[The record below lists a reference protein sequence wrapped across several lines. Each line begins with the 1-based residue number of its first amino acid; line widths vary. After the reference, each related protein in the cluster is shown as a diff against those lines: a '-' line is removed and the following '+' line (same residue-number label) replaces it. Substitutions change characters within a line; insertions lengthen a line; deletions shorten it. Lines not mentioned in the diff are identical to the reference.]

1 MSMAE
6 DDENTIDSEDQ
17 DAAGEEPTE
26 GEVSTGDGSEEEL
39 GKAETFDKYQEDLA
53 DVLGYAKQI
62 SGRLEVLV
70 PSLLDTAD
78 ATNSAADVSRRA
90 SLTLEKGLN

>member
-6 DDENTIDSEDQ
+6 EENTVDTSDDTEDPST
-17 DAAGEEPTE
+17 EEGVMDTQP
-26 GEVSTGDGSEEEL
+26 EVESI
-39 GKAETFDKYQEDLA
+39 DKYQEDLA

-70 PSLLDTAD
+70 PSLLDSVMFTK
-78 ATNSAADVSRRA
+78 VSPMVL
-90 SLTLEKGLN
+90 SLIHI

>member
-1 MSMAE
+1 MAE
-6 DDENTIDSEDQ
+6 EENTVDTSDDTEDS
-17 DAAGEEPTE
+17 GTTE
-26 GEVSTGDGSEEEL
+26 GAIDTQPE
-39 GKAETFDKYQEDLA
+39 AESIDKYQEDLA

-90 SLTLEKGLN
+90 SLTLEKGLSQVQKRVQLQE